1 MATAGEMNQPARR
14 PQAARQRAQDIPLS
28 SADRGILLRAVASI
42 YRDMDSARLL
52 LDNIRFPASQLPGFS
67 SPINF
72 WNEVFFQLEQG
83 VLPTPFRLVL
93 ETVLQTYGYRD
104 DLREL
109 AERYGLVAVEPEPES
124 DGEDEDAPET
134 CHVIVRAENEEEREG
149 ARRILMEAGQQP
161 REVWSTPHA
170 VSYQVAATEPGALR
184 RQLERT
190 DLGWTVVP
198 PGRPDYLLNLL
209 YVQGPDGRQ
218 WRITDAPAAQTV
230 GNVAAQVVGEYGA
243 GMDTSVPTV
252 IDHEGPGGRRRRMNP
267 DSTLDE
273 EGVRDGDRMHV
284 GFEATA
290 GAANPLERQDA
301 LYRVR
306 NQILDFAEQH
316 TDFEVRVNSST
327 LPTTY
332 ELRFEHPSF
341 GPPAGAGGG
350 PVPVSRHAVL
360 VQLGPDFPET
370 APYVFWETP
379 IFHPNV
385 FPNYECDLY
394 RAHPESRGAVCLG
407 AIAESYVP
415 SLDFADVCQLLIDI
429 AAYRNYGIEVEAGPI
444 DARGEF
450 ATHANFFDPLAA
462 MWARGDEGRQRIA
475 EIGGSPEHRAMNGRL
490 EYPNVIEA
498 VDGP

>member
-1 MATAGEMNQPARR
+1 MNQPPRR
-14 PQAARQRAQDIPLS
+14 PQAARQPVQDIAITPQE
-28 SADRGILLRAVASI
+28 RGTLLRAIAGI

-52 LDNIRFPASQLPGFS
+52 LDNIGFPAGQVPGFT
-67 SPINF
+67 SPVNF
-72 WNEVFFQLEQG
+72 WNEVFFQIDAG
-83 VLPTPFRLVL
+83 VPTTFRLML
-93 ETVLQTYGYRD
+93 ETARQTYGTHP
-104 DLREL
+104 DLLEL
-109 AERYGLVAVEPEPES
+109 AERHGLVDATP
-124 DGEDEDAPET
+124 EDEDEGAVAENAPET
-134 CHVIVRAENEEEREG
+134 CHVIVRAENEEERE
-149 ARRILMEAGQQP
+149 AALRILEQAGQQP

-170 VSYQVAATEPGALR
+170 VSYQVSATQPGPLR
-184 RQLERT
+184 RDLERT

-230 GNVAAQVVGEYGA
+230 GNVAAQVVEQYGA

-252 IDHEGPGGRRRRMNP
+252 IDHEGPGGKRRRMNP
-267 DSTLDE
+267 DNTLDE
-273 EGVRDGDRMHV
+273 EGVQDGDRMHV

-290 GAANPLERQDA
+290 GAVNPLERQDA

-306 NQILDFAEQH
+306 NQIVDFAEQNP
-316 TDFEVRVNSST
+316 DFEVRVNSTT
-327 LPTTY
+327 LPTEY
-332 ELRFEHPSF
+332 ELHFEHPGF
-341 GPPAGAGGG
+341 GPPAGGGGG
-350 PVPVSRHAVL
+350 PVQVSRHAVL

-385 FPNYECDLY
+385 FPNYECELY

-415 SLDFADVCQLLIDI
+415 SLDFGDVCRLLIDI
-429 AAYRNYGIEVEAGPI
+429 AAYRNYGIEVESGPI

-450 ATHANFFDPLAA
+450 ATHANYFDPIAA
-462 MWARGDEGRQRIA
+462 RWAQSDEGRERIA
-475 EIGGSPEHRAMNGRL
+475 RIGGSPEHRATPRRG
-490 EYPNVIEA
+490 EYPNVIEP
-498 VDGP
+498 VEGP

>member
-1 MATAGEMNQPARR
+1 MSQPPRR
-14 PQAARQRAQDIPLS
+14 PQAGSQRAQDIQLS
-28 SADRGILLRAVASI
+28 PHDRGVLLRAVASI
-42 YRDMDSARLL
+42 YRNMESASLL
-52 LDNIRFPASQLPGFS
+52 LDNIRFPSSQLPGFS

-72 WNEVFFQLEQG
+72 WNEVFFQMEAG
-83 VLPTPFRLVL
+83 VMATPFRLML
-93 ETVLQTYGYRD
+93 ETVVQTYGSRD
-104 DLREL
+104 DLSEL
-109 AERYGLVAVEPEPES
+109 VERYGLSNGPPA
-124 DGEDEDAPET
+124 DEDTPET
-134 CHVIVRAENEEEREG
+134 CHVIVRAENEEERDV
-149 ARRILMEAGQQP
+149 ARRVLGEAGQHP

-170 VSYQVAATEPGALR
+170 VSYQVSATEPGALR
-184 RQLERT
+184 RHLERT

-230 GNVAAQVVGEYGA
+230 GNVAAQVVEQYGA

-290 GAANPLERQDA
+290 GAGNPLERQDA

-306 NQILDFAEQH
+306 NQILDFAEQN
-316 TDFEVRVNSST
+316 TDFEVRVNSTT
-327 LPTTY
+327 LPTEY
-332 ELRFEHPSF
+332 ELRFEHPGF

-350 PVPVSRHAVL
+350 PVLVSRHAVL

-370 APYVFWETP
+370 APFVFWETP

-385 FPNYECDLY
+385 FPNYECELY

-415 SLDFADVCQLLIDI
+415 SLDFADVCRLLIDI

-462 MWARGDEGRQRIA
+462 MWARGSEGRRRIA
-475 EIGGSPEHRAMNGRL
+475 EIGGSPEHRVTQGRVR
-490 EYPNVIEA
+490 YPNVIEA